1 MGAAMNHRIAQ
12 WARLCLALALL
23 SPLVSTRAVPAQP
36 QKVAD
41 AELELRAAE
50 AQLAAALSSVDLD
63 QLSRLWADDFVSTMA
78 DGRVTSGKKRLEA
91 LRAQKPDAS
100 SRVTS
105 ENQQVDVRVEG
116 DWALVLVTSSW
127 LESGKRVGA
136 PYQATHVWAKRDGR
150 WRLIA
155 AHISEVKP

>member
-1 MGAAMNHRIAQ
+1 MNYRIAQ
-12 WARLCLALALL
+12 ASQVCLGLALFMFSL
-23 SPLVSTRAVPAQP
+23 SPPRAAPAQP
-36 QKVAD
+36 QKNAD

-91 LRAQKPDAS
+91 LRARKPDAN
-100 SRVTS
+100 SRVTN

>member
-1 MGAAMNHRIAQ
+1 MNDPITHVG
-12 WARLCLALALL
+12 ARLTLGLALL
-23 SPLVSTRAVPAQP
+23 MFSLVPVCSAHAQSY
-36 QKVAD
+36 KAAD

-50 AQLAAALSSVDLD
+50 AKLAAALSSVDLD

-91 LRAQKPDAS
+91 LRAKKPDAS
-100 SRVTS
+100 SRVTN

-127 LESGKRVGA
+127 VESGKRLGS
-136 PYQATHVWAKRDGR
+136 PYQATHVWAKREGQ
-150 WRLIA
+150 WRLVA

>member
-1 MGAAMNHRIAQ
+1 MNDPIAHVG
-12 WARLCLALALL
+12 ARLTLGLALL
-23 SPLVSTRAVPAQP
+23 MFSVVPLCRAHAQSHNA
-36 QKVAD
+36 AD

-50 AQLAAALSSVDLD
+50 AKLAAALSSIDLD

-91 LRAQKPDAS
+91 LRAKKPDAS
-100 SRVTS
+100 SRVTNQ
-105 ENQQVDVRVEG
+105 NQQVDVRVEG

-136 PYQATHVWAKRDGR
+136 PYQATHVWARRDGR